1 MCFILTNKNDNTK
14 NTYLNMLPDD
24 LVDLLVFIASQYKH
38 TNESRGVFIP
48 RDIYVL
54 HVNVQTL

>member
-1 MCFILTNKNDNTK
+1 
-14 NTYLNMLPDD
+14 MLPDD
-24 LVDLLVFIASQYKH
+24 LVDLLMFIASQYKH